1 MAKHVK
7 LTPALLRKLVLQEKK
22 KLQETLEAGEEDVAD
37 VKPEEVDAADLAD
50 SLEKDIDWV
59 KALDIQ
65 ETLLKR
71 KMKKVS
77 EARKRLK
84 KNISKKITKL

>member
-7 LTPALLRKLVLQEKK
+7 LTPALLKKLVLQEKK
-22 KLQETLEAGEEDVAD
+22 KIQETLEAGEENVEK

-50 SLEKDIDWV
+50 SIEKDIDWV

-65 ETLLKR
+65 EHLLRK